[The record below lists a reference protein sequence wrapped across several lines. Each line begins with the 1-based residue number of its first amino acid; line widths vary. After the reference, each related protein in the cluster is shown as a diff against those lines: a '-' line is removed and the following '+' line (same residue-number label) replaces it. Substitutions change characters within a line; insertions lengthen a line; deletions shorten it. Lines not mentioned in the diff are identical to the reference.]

1 MRRKEERSKQSPTNK
16 QDKATQHMYTNTYI
30 YMYMYTRTPP
40 VIVKVYTVVCSHSR
54 WRGRIVNENRST
66 SIIQHRE
73 CFRVGFQQLICN
85 LAVLLWDLACG
96 HTSGEGEHNVYEYA
110 IIHRTDPSRMRG
122 CAYTSQAI
130 HE

>member
-1 MRRKEERSKQSPTNK
+1 MRRKEERSKQGQTNNKTK
-16 QDKATQHMYTNTYI
+16 QHSTCTQTRI
-30 YMYMYTRTPP
+30 YMYTRTPP
-40 VIVKVYTVVCSHSR
+40 VMVKVYTVVCSHSR
-54 WRGRIVNENRST
+54 WRGRIAHENRST

-96 HTSGEGEHNVYEYA
+96 HTSGEGEHNVYEYT
-110 IIHRTDPSRMRG
+110 IIHCTDPSRMRG